1 MASITIDLTDDQ
13 LRELQETAA
22 RFGVP
27 PEDLV
32 RARIE
37 DMLTGRES
45 NFERLTEYVLK
56 KNAELY
62 QRLA

>member
-1 MASITIDLTDDQ
+1 MS
-13 LRELQETAA
+13 AA
-22 RFGVP
+22 RTTEGEAPVLAR
-27 PEDLV
+27 LV

-45 NFERLTEYVLK
+45 NFERLAGDVLK
-56 KNAELY
+56 KNGELY